1 MSLRIASEICFSL
14 TAYDIFFLIFRF
26 LYLRVMFIYWFF
38 KDMELY
44 AQQLNNSK
52 LIRGQELSGIDAS
65 ILTSSQA

>member
-1 MSLRIASEICFSL
+1 ML
-14 TAYDIFFLIFRF
+14 
-26 LYLRVMFIYWFF
+26 IYWFF